1 MQRFNIAFQ
10 ELERPFA
17 WVDLEALDANI
28 DYVAAKTNKPIR
40 VATKSVRSV
49 QLLRYIVDRL
59 PHVAGYMTYTAAETV
74 YLLEQGFNHL
84 LLGYPVMEPNA
95 IKKCLQSIKD
105 GKDVTFMV
113 DHLDQV
119 KYLVDLAKPFD
130 VTVPICLDINVSVDF
145 RFVYFGTK
153 RSPLHSYD
161 TVAKL
166 LSEIEGMN
174 VEVKGV
180 MTYEA
185 QVAGV
190 ADLPELSLTSKV
202 KSKLIKQMKTKSL
215 KQIEDIRQ
223 ETLSIIRH
231 LSTPTIINGG
241 GSGSIDFTDTLDV
254 TEITVGS
261 AFLAPALFD
270 RYQSL
275 NLKKAS
281 GFALAVVRQFDRQT
295 FVCHGGG
302 YIASGAPG
310 SDRLPSFYEEG
321 RYSYLSLEGAGEVQ
335 TPIVDKN
342 QSIAIGDTVYF
353 RHAKAGELCE
363 RFLALHAIR
372 GNGYVGSY
380 LTYRGEGQCFL

>member
-1 MQRFNIAFQ
+1 MKRFEEAFHG
-10 ELERPFA
+10 LERPFA
-17 WVDLEALDANI
+17 WLDLNAFDANI
-28 DYVAAKTNKPIR
+28 DYVASKTNKPIR
-40 VATKSVRSV
+40 IATKSVRST
-49 QLLRYIVDRL
+49 QLLRYIEDRL
-59 PHVAGYMTYTAAETV
+59 PNVAGYMTYTAAETV
-74 YLLEQGFNHL
+74 YLLEQGFDHL
-84 LLGYPVMEPNA
+84 LLGYPVMENNA
-95 IKKCLQSIKD
+95 IKKCLESIKQ

-113 DHLDQV
+113 DHVDQV
-119 KYLVDLAKPFD
+119 KYLTELAKPLN

-145 RFVYFGTK
+145 HLLYFGTK
-153 RSPLHSYD
+153 RSPLHSYE

-174 VEVKGV
+174 VEIKGV

-190 ADLPELSLTSKV
+190 ADLPDATIPSKI
-202 KSKLIKQMKTKSL
+202 KSKLIQQLKLKSL
-215 KQIEDIRQ
+215 KEIEKIRN
-223 ETLSIIRH
+223 ETISIIRH
-231 LSTPTIINGG
+231 FNSPSIINGG
-241 GSGSIDFTDTLDV
+241 GSGSIEFTDSLDV

-281 GFALAVVRQFDRQT
+281 GFALAVVRQFDDQT

-321 RYSYLSLEGAGEVQ
+321 RYTYLSLEGAGEVQ
-335 TPIVDKN
+335 TPISDK
-342 QSIAIGDTVYF
+342 SGCLGVGDTVYF

-372 GNGYVGSY
+372 DNDYAGSF

>member
-1 MQRFNIAFQ
+1 MKRFDEVFHG
-10 ELERPFA
+10 LERPFA
-17 WVDLEALDANI
+17 WLDFDAFDANI
-28 DYVAAKTNKPIR
+28 DYVASKTKKPIR
-40 VATKSVRSV
+40 IATKSVRSV
-49 QLLRYIVDRL
+49 QLLRYIADRL
-59 PHVAGYMTYTAAETV
+59 PNVAGYMTYTAAETV
-74 YLLEQGFNHL
+74 YLLEQGFDHL
-84 LLGYPVMEPNA
+84 LLGYPVMEPYA
-95 IKKCLQSIKD
+95 IKKCLQSIKQ

-119 KYLVDLAKPFD
+119 KYLVDLAKPLH

-145 RFVYFGTK
+145 RLLYFGTK
-153 RSPLHSYD
+153 RSPLHSYE

-190 ADLPELSLTSKV
+190 ADLPDATVTSKIKSRLIQQMKSKSLT
-202 KSKLIKQMKTKSL
+202 
-215 KQIEDIRQ
+215 QIEKIRD
-223 ETLSIIRH
+223 ETISIIRH
-231 LSTPTIINGG
+231 LNAPSIINGG
-241 GSGSIDFTDTLDV
+241 GSGSIDFTDSLDV

-281 GFALAVVRQFDRQT
+281 GFALSVVRQFDAQT

-321 RYSYLSLEGAGEVQ
+321 RYTYLSLEGAGEVQ
-335 TPIVDKN
+335 TPIIDKR
-342 QSIAIGDTVYF
+342 QSLTIGDTVYF

-363 RFLALHAIR
+363 RFLTLHAIR
-372 GNGYVGSY
+372 GNDYVGRY
-380 LTYRGEGQCFL
+380 VTYRGEGQCFL

>member
-1 MQRFNIAFQ
+1 MHRFNKAFQ
-10 ELERPFA
+10 DLERPFA
-17 WVDLEALDANI
+17 WLDLDALDANI

-40 VATKSVRSV
+40 IATKSVRSV
-49 QLLRYIVDRL
+49 QLLRYIADRL
-59 PHVAGYMTYTAAETV
+59 PHVAGYMTYTAAETA
-74 YLLEQGFNHL
+74 YLLEQGFDHL

-95 IKKCLQSIKD
+95 IKKCLQSIKQ

-113 DHLDQV
+113 DHLDQI
-119 KYLVDLAKPFD
+119 KYLVDIAKPLD
-130 VTVPICLDINVSVDF
+130 VIVPICIDINVSVDF
-145 RFVYFGTK
+145 RLVYFGTK
-153 RSPLHSYD
+153 RSPLHSYE

-174 VEVKGV
+174 VEIKGV

-190 ADLPELSLTSKV
+190 ADLPDLTVTSKV
-202 KSKLIKQMKTKSL
+202 KSRVIQQLKSKSL
-215 KQIEDIRQ
+215 KKIEKIRN
-223 ETLSIIRH
+223 ETISIIRH
-231 LSTPTIINGG
+231 LHSPSIINGG
-241 GSGSIDFTDTLDV
+241 GSGSIDFTDVLDV

-281 GFALAVVRQFDRQT
+281 GFALAVVRQYNRET

-342 QSIAIGDTVYF
+342 QSLAIGDTVYF
-353 RHAKAGELCE
+353 RHAKAGELGE
-363 RFLALHAIR
+363 RFLTLHALR
-372 GNGYVGSY
+372 GSDYAGSY